1 MQCQGHSHTD
11 FDGKFKGAL
20 GVHQIP
26 LDNIIGRLEL
36 LEFGVLWLT
45 NQVLSDR
52 QQCL

>member
-1 MQCQGHSHTD
+1 MQCQGHTD
-11 FDGKFKGAL
+11 FDGKFKGTL

-26 LDNIIGRLEL
+26 LDNIVGRLEL

-52 QQCL
+52 QQRL